1 MSQYGESIAFILY
14 LNHSTSNDLD
24 DRVRVRLLGRE
35 PVVRDEVAHRQPVL
49 IVVVANDELAV
60 CVGEIFRPC
69 RAIIAAAV
77 PLLGGTQGAL
87 ARQERPIPEP
97 PFPWLRGE
105 PGAAELPV
113 VILRTGGGV
122 MRIHPKRTVRTVSRA
137 CHACHSHN
145 NSETQRRRRRI
156 TKQRANAPL
165 CPTWRLS
172 SAIRPRIF
180 RHGT

>member
-1 MSQYGESIAFILY
+1 MRLGYACIFCPFVTYIWLMSQYGESIAFILY

-60 CVGEIFRPC
+60 CVGEIFRPY

-77 PLLGGTQGAL
+77 PLLGRTQGAL

-113 VILRTGGGV
+113 IILRTGGAFRGPV
-122 MRIHPKRTVRTVSRA
+122 SVSARASCTSVPK
-137 CHACHSHN
+137 
-145 NSETQRRRRRI
+145 
-156 TKQRANAPL
+156 TKDTDR
-165 CPTWRLS
+165 S
-172 SAIRPRIF
+172 D
-180 RHGT
+180 HDDDG